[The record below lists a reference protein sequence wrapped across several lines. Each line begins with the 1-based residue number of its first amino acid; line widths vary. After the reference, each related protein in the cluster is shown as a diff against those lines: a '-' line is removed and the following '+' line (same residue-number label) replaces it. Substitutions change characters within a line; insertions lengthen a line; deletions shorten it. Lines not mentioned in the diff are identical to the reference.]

1 MTLRP
6 NGMRDLNEI
15 ERGQLCQSTIESLY
29 DATGGL
35 RQFPSLL
42 KKVIAEKAW
51 ERRTCHGNVVELKN
65 LRELITEKP
74 IRGWGEDPDKVEA
87 LIRDDPEALL
97 AFRGAMKHQ
106 GERRD
111 IGNNITEVDS
121 SSATGTSR
129 AYSLARVQRE
139 CDADTVAAVMAG
151 EVSPNAALVRAGVRE
166 NRQCYIP
173 RDPAEA
179 VRKLR
184 KQFGEE
190 FVDEVAA
197 IIRDRCAA
205 EVAR

>member
-1 MTLRP
+1 MP
-6 NGMRDLNEI
+6 DLNEI
-15 ERGQLCQSTIESLY
+15 ERGQLCQSTIQSLY
-29 DATGGL
+29 RTTGGL
-35 RQFPSLL
+35 SVFPRLI

-51 ERRTCHGNVVELKN
+51 ERRVSRGNVVELKS

-97 AFRGAMKHQ
+97 AYREAMKHQ

-151 EVSPNAALVRAGVRE
+151 KVSPNAALVRAGVRE

-184 KQFGEE
+184 KQFGDE
-190 FVDEVAA
+190 FLAA
-197 IIRDRCAA
+197 I
-205 EVAR
+205 VAVVGGGR

>member
-1 MTLRP
+1 
-6 NGMRDLNEI
+6 MRNLNEI
-15 ERGQLCQSTIESLY
+15 ERGQLCQSTIQSLCS
-29 DATGGL
+29 AKGGL

-42 KKVIAEKAW
+42 KKVIAVKAW
-51 ERRTCHGNVVELKN
+51 ERRVSHGNVVELKS

-97 AFRGAMKHQ
+97 AFRDAMKNQ
-106 GERRD
+106 GERSD
-111 IGNNITEVDS
+111 IPNNVREVREATCGN
-121 SSATGTSR
+121 SR

-151 EVSPNAALVRAGVRE
+151 KVSPNAALVRAGVRE

-184 KQFGEE
+184 KQFGDE
-190 FVDEVAA
+190 FWNEMLAA
-197 IIRDRCAA
+197 NG
-205 EVAR
+205 